1 MIKTYFYNHAENAM
15 YHDVDL
21 ADKDA
26 LLSSPCNLLWIDIYD
41 CTEEELK
48 YVGQVFNFHPLAI
61 EDCLQENPRAKIDRY
76 DDYSFLFFMPSATM
90 KKRVTTKKK

>member
-48 YVGQVFNFHPLAI
+48 YVV
-61 EDCLQENPRAKIDRY
+61 
-76 DDYSFLFFMPSATM
+76 
-90 KKRVTTKKK
+90 V